1 MLISLA
7 HETSSQKNMRSHLQI
22 FTQFRDDLGV
32 TQFPV
37 EGKTMFCYISHGYT
51 SPLPMGK

>member
-37 EGKTMFCYISHGYT
+37 KGTTMFCYISHGYT
-51 SPLPMGK
+51 SPFTHG